1 MTFSNASPYCLRRS
15 MMGFMLTSLKVV
27 SMAVEFFASSRR
39 SATRLRRRV
48 IGTRFS
54 ERWPSCGAGA
64 AAGAAAGALA
74 SAGAGAFAR
83 CFSTSSR
90 VRRPPTP
97 VPLMAAG
104 SRLCSASR
112 RRIAGLSASLFCSS
126 RGLLTLRRVD
136 AFASAFSLL
145 SLPALLPSRRRPRSG
160 ETGRWRPRLP
170 ALHPECRPLMPVLP
184 VPLCQFRFRPE
195 LRHGRPRRPVF
206 VPVATVASATDSGRS
221 GTRISTLLI
230 VYPLI
235 NRRSARH

>member
-1 MTFSNASPYCLRRS
+1 

-126 RGLLTLRRVD
+126 REPADAAPEWTLSHR
-136 AFASAFSLL
+136 L
-145 SLPALLPSRRRPRSG
+145 SRCFLYLRCCLRAGGQDLARQDGGAL
-160 ETGRWRPRLP
+160 
-170 ALHPECRPLMPVLP
+170 
-184 VPLCQFRFRPE
+184 
-195 LRHGRPRRPVF
+195 VF
-206 VPVATVASATDSGRS
+206 QHCIQNAVR
-221 GTRISTLLI
+221 
-230 VYPLI
+230 
-235 NRRSARH
+235 